1 MGNLSIDV
9 VALRR
14 MKSVTL
20 ASAARISSESP
31 YNSKLQGSGEFS
43 SFKSAIR
50 TTSSSRS
57 FYTRPASLTGL
68 VASRGCEPYTTI
80 CVPIASGNGGNREE
94 KDLGMTRIVENS
106 IGSAGLQGSSFVA
119 EAAVG
124 RVECT
129 GRGCRPIFDEDEYT
143 QANTHENHGKRNAA
157 EWVKLVWDSDQ
168 NCNTDE
174 LEGAEFEELPNG
186 GGALVEDCCE
196 SVKKAFEAALE
207 ARLLSTCAAGFAWK
221 ARGDS
226 RAAEEVYSQALG
238 VLPCDVTD
246 LLASQAHYL
255 WQSEQ

>member
-1 MGNLSIDV
+1 MRNLSIDV

-14 MKSVTL
+14 MISATL
-20 ASAARISSESP
+20 APAARISSETP
-31 YNSKLQGSGEFS
+31 HNSRLQCSDEFS

-50 TTSSSRS
+50 TSSSRS
-57 FYTRPASLTGL
+57 FYTRTASLTGL
-68 VASRGCEPYTTI
+68 VASRGSEPYTTI
-80 CVPIASGNGGNREE
+80 SVPIASGNGNREE

-143 QANTHENHGKRNAA
+143 QDNILENHSKRNA
-157 EWVKLVWDSDQ
+157 ELVKLMWDSDK

-174 LEGAEFEELPNG
+174 LVGADFEELPNG
-186 GGALVEDCCE
+186 GRALVEDCCE

-207 ARLLSTCAAGFAWK
+207 ARLLSTCAAGFARK
-221 ARGDS
+221 AMGDS
-226 RAAEEVYSQALG
+226 RAAEELYSQALG
-238 VLPCDVTD
+238 ALPCDVTD

>member
-1 MGNLSIDV
+1 MIS
-9 VALRR
+9 A
-14 MKSVTL
+14 TL
-20 ASAARISSESP
+20 APAARISSEFP
-31 YNSKLQGSGEFS
+31 YHSRLQCSGEFS
-43 SFKSAIR
+43 SFKSATR
-50 TTSSSRS
+50 TSSSRS
-57 FYTRPASLTGL
+57 FYTRTASLTDL
-68 VASRGCEPYTTI
+68 VASRGSEPYTI
-80 CVPIASGNGGNREE
+80 SVPIASGNGNREE
-94 KDLGMTRIVENS
+94 KDSGMTRIVENS

-143 QANTHENHGKRNAA
+143 QDNTHENHSKRNA
-157 EWVKLVWDSDQ
+157 ELVKLAWDSNQ

-174 LEGAEFEELPNG
+174 LVGPDFEELPNG

-226 RAAEEVYSQALG
+226 RAAEEMYSQALG